1 MKYMLI
7 LFLLMMENISSNVRI
22 IVYLK
27 TVSMIRAMSVPYF
40 SKNMGAKESI
50 LEIRWLYKAIT
61 YMQTEEFSEYS

>member
-27 TVSMIRAMSVPYF
+27 TVPPGMTAGRLLCCN
-40 SKNMGAKESI
+40 SKKI
-50 LEIRWLYKAIT
+50 VLK
-61 YMQTEEFSEYS
+61 

>member
-27 TVSMIRAMSVPYF
+27 TVSMILEMIVPLHIF
-40 SKNMGAKESI
+40 REVNVKNVVIETDVS
-50 LEIRWLYKAIT
+50 YV
-61 YMQTEEFSEYS
+61 F